1 MSHPPPAKAFQY
13 LAIAQGSL
21 IGSLCLVSVVLTWRR
36 TRFVKVIVQLLL
48 LAVTNAM
55 PLVVIYSKEP

>member
-1 MSHPPPAKAFQY
+1 MSNPPPKCFQY

-21 IGSLCLVSVVLTWRR
+21 LGSICLVFVVLTWRR

-48 LAVTNAM
+48 LAVTNLM
-55 PLVVIYSKEP
+55 PIAVIFAIKP